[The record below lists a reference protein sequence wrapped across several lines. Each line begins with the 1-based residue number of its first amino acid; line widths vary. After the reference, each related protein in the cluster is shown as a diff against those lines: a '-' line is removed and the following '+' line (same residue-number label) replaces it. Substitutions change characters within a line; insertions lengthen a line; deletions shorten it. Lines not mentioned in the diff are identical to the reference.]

1 VNKRS
6 NDVYFWCFMAHR
18 CVFKPESPAIYFIYT
33 RGESNSPVRIQD
45 FKWSLNSLQPIRR
58 RPKTEKKRSS
68 VKEPPLAASFMCAPY
83 TEMLSVVGSA
93 IQSALIY
100 AGAVPDLILDPRL
113 PAPTLYLLLLRRTQK
128 ISTCIYCA
136 RSTDEWSERE
146 KEKETGGEHGG
157 LHISV

>member
-1 VNKRS
+1 
-6 NDVYFWCFMAHR
+6 M
-18 CVFKPESPAIYFIYT
+18 YT
-33 RGESNSPVRIQD
+33 RGESNSPVSIQD

-58 RPKTEKKRSS
+58 RPKTEKSGRQSRNHPS
-68 VKEPPLAASFMCAPY
+68 QRVLY

-113 PAPTLYLLLLRRTQK
+113 PAPTLYLSLLKRTQK

-136 RSTDEWSERE
+136 RSADEWRERE
-146 KEKETGGEHGG
+146 GDRGRARGVAYVYRREKRETRWRSSVEIAAGGRTGSRVSFLFSAG
-157 LHISV
+157 

>member
-1 VNKRS
+1 
-6 NDVYFWCFMAHR
+6 
-18 CVFKPESPAIYFIYT
+18 
-33 RGESNSPVRIQD
+33 
-45 FKWSLNSLQPIRR
+45 
-58 RPKTEKKRSS
+58 
-68 VKEPPLAASFMCAPY
+68 MCAVY

-113 PAPTLYLLLLRRTQK
+113 PAPTLYLSLLRRTQK
-128 ISTCIYCA
+128 ISTCMYCA

-157 LHISV
+157 LHMCIREKRETRWRSSVEIAAGGPTDGQQGFFSFQRRVKAAPRTNQRI